1 MEFKI
6 NKTSSKKIKQ
16 AGELFPQS
24 ADVFV
29 SLCSSNMTG
38 KTLNFSIQFCYCKI
52 KVLQP
57 KRSGNKVIS
66 DLNDS
71 NVISSKYMEVG
82 SRLTEDL
89 EVYKLHAN
97 SRL

>member
-1 MEFKI
+1 MIALFVAVNLLTTRAQQDNYVSVFYGMSKKQSATEILKYQNMEFKI

-52 KVLQP
+52 KVL
-57 KRSGNKVIS
+57 
-66 DLNDS
+66 
-71 NVISSKYMEVG
+71 
-82 SRLTEDL
+82 
-89 EVYKLHAN
+89 
-97 SRL
+97 

>member
-52 KVLQP
+52 KVL
-57 KRSGNKVIS
+57 
-66 DLNDS
+66 
-71 NVISSKYMEVG
+71 
-82 SRLTEDL
+82 
-89 EVYKLHAN
+89 
-97 SRL
+97 